1 MDQVED
7 YRNNLSSFA
16 SSDSNSNSS
25 FSSSEDSDGDHN
37 EWDKDTNK
45 MVEVFI
51 RSVRLPDFLLTH

>member
-1 MDQVED
+1 MWFTATIDTKE
-7 YRNNLSSFA
+7 
-16 SSDSNSNSS
+16 
-25 FSSSEDSDGDHN
+25 HN